1 MAEHRLIKV
10 AANIALWLILSAVV
24 ALLTAC
30 SAEKK
35 ATRSPEHLVKEN
47 IPRSPS
53 WNMDA
58 KAPPDDPPPPPPFA
72 SLTEDIVPLKTKI
85 VNIVVRNSTLG
96 DVLHVMA
103 EASGLNL
110 LIDRDVYLDQLVTI
124 SLRNT
129 LAEDALKT
137 IFSNLDCFYTIE
149 NNVLKVESM
158 GTRIFELGHPALANT
173 YSMNI
178 GGNISGSGMSG
189 AITSS
194 STADV
199 KAQDFWGSLEKTL
212 ENILGKQEPQSAP
225 TPKTAEVKAPSPNQ
239 PAKPGTSTGAIGED
253 SAVTA
258 TFSNTASFRFSS
270 GKQKQNITINR
281 LTGTIMVTASR
292 KSMEQVERYI
302 ETVKKVLNRG
312 VMIEARIIEVQLNE
326 GIQYGIDWTVLAKTA
341 LGVGPAGAGFG
352 TLNMASTATDAATLA
367 SSGSSKF
374 QLGVSRANF
383 QAILTALQTQ
393 GDLRMLSNP
402 KINVM
407 NGHASILT
415 VGTNTSFISKVTTT
429 TTAGV
434 GTNAAN
440 SISFVPETSSVLSG
454 MIIGIV
460 PYISEKGDITL
471 NITPITSD
479 LTKLEDKTFGSGGN
493 QITITIPTVAL
504 REMTTTVKMRD
515 GQMVII
521 GGLISSKESSSD
533 EKIPLLGS
541 IPYLGKLFTR
551 TNNTE
556 TRSELVIL
564 LRPTIVDNE

>member
-1 MAEHRLIKV
+1 
-10 AANIALWLILSAVV
+10 
-24 ALLTAC
+24 
-30 SAEKK
+30 
-35 ATRSPEHLVKEN
+35 
-47 IPRSPS
+47 
-53 WNMDA
+53 
-58 KAPPDDPPPPPPFA
+58 
-72 SLTEDIVPLKTKI
+72 TKI
-85 VNIVVRNSTLG
+85 VNIVVRNSSLG

-110 LIDRDVYLDQLVTI
+110 LIDKDVALDQSVTI

-149 NNVLKVESM
+149 NNVLKVEAM

-194 STADV
+194 STADA

-212 ENILGKQEPQSAP
+212 ENILGKPESQPAT
-225 TPKTAEVKAPSPNQ
+225 TPKAADAKVPSTNQ
-239 PAKPGTSTGAIGED
+239 PARPGTAAGAAGEE
-253 SAVTA
+253 SAVRA
-258 TFSNTASFRFSS
+258 AFANTDSFRFSS

-292 KSMEQVERYI
+292 KNMEQVERYI
-302 ETVKKVLNRG
+302 ETVRKVLNRG
-312 VMIEARIIEVQLNE
+312 VMIEARIIEVQLNDTLK
-326 GIQYGIDWTVLAKTA
+326 YGIDWTTIGKSGGGSLVS
-341 LGVGPAGAGFG
+341 GFG
-352 TLNMASTATDAATLA
+352 RLNPFTSSINDAAVAAA
-367 SSGSSKF
+367 SASQF
-374 QLGVSRANF
+374 QLGISRASF

-393 GDLRMLSNP
+393 GEIRMLSNP

-434 GTNAAN
+434 GTSAAN

-460 PYISEKGDITL
+460 PFISEKGDITL

-479 LTKLEDKTFGSGGN
+479 LTKLEDKTFGSSGN

-521 GGLISSKESSSD
+521 GGLISSKESLSD
-533 EKIPLLGS
+533 ERIPLLGS
-541 IPYLGKLFTR
+541 IPYLGKLFSR